1 VSSLASLTPEQ
12 AEIRSLKGQAK
23 RLMINNTPIVI
34 DRKTIFLLPVIMGV
48 LLIFLG
54 VLLIT
59 EIHYRLT
66 GNLDGVR
73 VNFMLF

>member
-1 VSSLASLTPEQ
+1 MGVFFSLVDTLTPEQ

-48 LLIFLG
+48 L
-54 VLLIT
+54 
-59 EIHYRLT
+59 
-66 GNLDGVR
+66 
-73 VNFMLF
+73 